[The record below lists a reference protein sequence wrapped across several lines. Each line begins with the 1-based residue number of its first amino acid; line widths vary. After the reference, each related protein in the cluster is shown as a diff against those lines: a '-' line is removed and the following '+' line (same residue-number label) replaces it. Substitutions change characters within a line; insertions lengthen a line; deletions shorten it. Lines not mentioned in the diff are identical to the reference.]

1 MRIFI
6 IAYYHD
12 PSLKKKAGGLIRMFE
27 LADNL
32 IKQGHDA
39 RMVLPRIGSPETQTL
54 AHVTTI
60 PLVDVAVLRPLFFHF
75 LSSLYLLAAIWG
87 KADLLYV
94 RQMNSFLPS
103 LIARITGRRTIYE
116 IPNDPFIDYQN
127 LPKIKCWFVQAMDRL
142 SIALSEKVVVL
153 SEWSKSRL
161 HQLGKVEE
169 SRILV
174 MPSGTDTELFVP
186 LSKDDCC
193 RKLNLDPSFFYV
205 GFIGTFLPCQGVDTL
220 ISAAPA
226 ILRQQPKT
234 RFLLVGDGP
243 MRQEWAS
250 MVEVNNL
257 KDAFIFTGQIPYKEM
272 PGHIGV
278 MDICVAPHKADSN
291 QASPVKLFDYMACGR
306 PVVASDIAVVR
317 EITADAGCAILHP
330 PENAEILAHTI
341 TSLLDQPKKMLTLGE
356 RGRSYATAEYDRG
369 LIVKRF
375 IRIALGEGSA
385 HIP

>member
-12 PSLKKKAGGLIRMFE
+12 PRLKKKAGGLIRMFE

-32 IKQGHDA
+32 IKLGHEV
-39 RMVLPRIGSPETQTL
+39 RMVLPMIGNPKTQTL

-60 PLVDVAVLRPLFFHF
+60 PLIDIPVLRPLFFHL
-75 LSSLYLLAAIWG
+75 LSSLYLLATVWG
-87 KADLLYV
+87 NADLLYV

-103 LIARITGRRTIYE
+103 LIAHITARRTIYE

-127 LPKIKCWFVQAMDRL
+127 LPPVKRMLAQTMDRL
-142 SIALSEKVVVL
+142 SIVLSEKVVVL

-186 LSKDDCC
+186 LSKEACC
-193 RKLNLDPSFFYV
+193 RKLNTDPSFFYV
-205 GFIGTFLPCQGVDTL
+205 GFIGTFLSCQGVDTL

-226 ILRQQPKT
+226 ILRQHPKT

-243 MRQEWAS
+243 MRQKWAGMIEEKS
-250 MVEVNNL
+250 L
-257 KDAFIFTGQIPYKEM
+257 KEAFIFTGHIPYKEM

-278 MDICVAPHKADSN
+278 MDICVAPHQEGSN
-291 QASPVKLFDYMACGR
+291 QASPVKLFDYMACGKPIVASNI
-306 PVVASDIAVVR
+306 PVVKEILGKANCATIVSANNVSELAQAISLLVSDPNQCSSLGANGHNYAMQHFDR
-317 EITADAGCAILHP
+317 KEIT
-330 PENAEILAHTI
+330 
-341 TSLLDQPKKMLTLGE
+341 KK
-356 RGRSYATAEYDRG
+356 
-369 LIVKRF
+369 F
-375 IRIALGEGSA
+375 ISEVN
-385 HIP
+385 